1 LKENQVQEALKKVT
15 ILMPTG
21 SLAGEQQQQ
30 QPKKAV
36 KMAFGDSTHSS
47 HNSSYQ
53 QQHQQ
58 HQ

>member
-21 SLAGEQQQQ
+21 SLAGEQQQL
-30 QPKKAV
+30 KKAV

-47 HNSSYQ
+47 HNASY

-58 HQ
+58 